1 MSVTKHVEKQP
12 VLTVDTILKMN
23 NENRLRQRTK
33 WIGEGRFVSVNHC
46 DCVTWNSPR
55 TFRQMII
62 GVNSNIYSWFS
73 LAPIRTVKEVM
84 NV

>member
-46 DCVTWNSPR
+46 DCVCVTWNSPR
-55 TFRQMII
+55 TL
-62 GVNSNIYSWFS
+62 GVNSNIYS
-73 LAPIRTVKEVM
+73 
-84 NV
+84 